1 LEIQLLYQPFNF
13 MLKGKSIVR
22 RRIMEEIN
30 LRIESAEKQY
40 DALME
45 RLNDEY
51 DEARRSLESKLE
63 ADKEQALTDVVS
75 SITGKLV

>member
-1 LEIQLLYQPFNF
+1 